1 MSDWKK
7 IARRALPWIAA
18 VAWTLFL
25 IGISAYGVIK
35 NQKDSAPAPQPEQVV
50 TEATTTAP
58 TTTTTTTP
66 EPAPEGEPYYALTDW
81 ERDLVER
88 VVMAEAGGE
97 SYDGQIAVA
106 QCILNASELRQL
118 RPSETVKVLKYTKAR
133 PEPTEQ
139 VKKAV
144 SAVFDD
150 GYRLFDREVIY
161 FYAPALVTST
171 WHESQTY
178 VTTIGCHKFFKEAR

>member
-1 MSDWKK
+1 MKREIK
-7 IARRALPWIAA
+7 LREGGCAFFLVIVMLIVALFG
-18 VAWTLFL
+18 LFNA
-25 IGISAYGVIK
+25 SETETE
-35 NQKDSAPAPQPEQVV
+35 PAPQPKQVEV
-50 TEATTTAP
+50 TTTTTTAP
-58 TTTTTTTP
+58 TTATTTP
-66 EPAPEGEPYYALTDW
+66 TEPAPEGEPYYALTDW

-97 SYDGQIAVA
+97 EFDGQIAVA
-106 QCILNASELRQL
+106 QCILNASELRGI
-118 RPSETVKVLKYTKAR
+118 RPSEAVVELKYTKAR
-133 PEPTEQ
+133 PEPTES
-139 VKKAV
+139 VKQAV
-144 SAVFDD
+144 AAVFDD

>member
-1 MSDWKK
+1 MKNNAK
-7 IARRALPWIAA
+7 
-18 VAWTLFL
+18 LFL
-25 IGISAYGVIK
+25 AIYWVLVALILVAAILFAIYDEPV
-35 NQKDSAPAPQPEQVV
+35 PAPQPEQ
-50 TEATTTAP
+50 TITGTATTPAPSSTTTA
-58 TTTTTTTP
+58 
-66 EPAPEGEPYYALTDW
+66 EPAPEDGPYYALTDG

-97 SYDGQIAVA
+97 SFDGQIAVA
-106 QCILNASELRQL
+106 QCILNASELRQI

-133 PEPTEQ
+133 PKPTEQ
-139 VKKAV
+139 VKQAV
-144 SAVFDD
+144 AAVFDD